1 MALCVEVAEGRHDLL
16 RVSPKSKRE
25 DLPHVVIL
33 GGGFAG
39 LYAARHLYKAPVR
52 VTLVDRQNHHL
63 FQPLL
68 YQVATA
74 TLSPSEIA
82 APLRAL
88 LGRHQVGV
96 VLAEV
101 TGVDTAGKRVLLSDG
116 ELKYDYL
123 VVATGATHS
132 YFGNDQWAAF
142 APGLKSIE
150 DAVEIRRRI
159 LVAFELAEREPD
171 PEIRRS
177 LLNFVII
184 GGGPTGVELAGSL
197 AEISRHSLPG
207 DFRNIDPK
215 EARIILIEGVDR
227 VLPVYPDDLSSKAR
241 RTLEKLG
248 VEVRTGARVTNIN
261 AQGVFIGTEF
271 IPARTVL
278 WAAGVA
284 ASPVA
289 RSLGVELDRAGRVH
303 VTPELTVPGHDDV
316 FVVGDLA
323 SLKDAK
329 GEPVPG
335 LAPAAMQ
342 EGKHAAHNIR
352 RRLQGKPME
361 PFNYW
366 DRGSYAVIGR
376 GHAVG
381 IAFRRFKQSGFSAWM
396 AWLLIHI
403 TFLIGFRSRLAVL
416 LDWAY
421 SYLTFGKSAR
431 IITGPSPRLDRLQQA
446 PSLPEGGGTSSLPE
460 SHYAQAQASHAEPAT
475 PVTH

>member
-1 MALCVEVAEGRHDLL
+1 M
-16 RVSPKSKRE
+16 SPKRE

-39 LYAARHLYKAPVR
+39 LYAARHLYKGPVR
-52 VTLVDRQNHHL
+52 VTLVDRHNHHL

-82 APLRAL
+82 APLRGL
-88 LGRHQVGV
+88 LGPHNVS
-96 VLAEV
+96 VLLADV
-101 TGVDTAGKRVLLSDG
+101 TGVDTAGKRVLLADG
-116 ELKYDYL
+116 ELTYDFL

-132 YFGNDQWAAF
+132 YFGNDQWAQF

-159 LVAFELAEREPD
+159 LMAFELAERETD
-171 PEIRRS
+171 PVIRRA

-184 GGGPTGVELAGSL
+184 GAGPTGVEMAGAL

-207 DFRNIDPK
+207 DFQNIDPR
-215 EARIILIEGVDR
+215 EARIILVEGVAN
-227 VLPVYPDDLSSKAR
+227 VLPVYPEDLSLKAR
-241 RTLEKLG
+241 RALEKLG
-248 VEVRTGARVTNIN
+248 VEVRTGARVTNID
-261 AQGVFIGTEF
+261 ATGVFIGEEH
-271 IPARTVL
+271 IPSRTVV

-289 RSLGVELDRAGRVH
+289 RSLGVELDRAGRVL
-303 VTPELTVPGHDDV
+303 VSQDLTVPGHEDI
-316 FVVGDLA
+316 FVAGDLA
-323 SLKDAK
+323 SVTGPDGK
-329 GEPVPG
+329 PVPG

-342 EGKHAAHNIR
+342 MGKQAAANIR
-352 RRLQGKPME
+352 HRLAGKPME
-361 PFNYW
+361 PFKYW

-376 GHAVG
+376 GKAVG
-381 IAFRRFKQSGFSAWM
+381 IAFRRFKQSGFPAWA

-416 LDWAY
+416 LNWAY
-421 SYLTFGKSAR
+421 SYLTFAKSAR
-431 IITGPSPRLDRLQQA
+431 IITGPTPRLDQA
-446 PSLPEGGGTSSLPE
+446 RAGRALPDGDGGKTSVEVEAAARARVSRPGTPP
-460 SHYAQAQASHAEPAT
+460 PA
-475 PVTH
+475 PH

>member
-1 MALCVEVAEGRHDLL
+1 MALCVEDGLGRHDLSC
-16 RVSPKSKRE
+16 VSPKSKRE

-52 VTLVDRQNHHL
+52 VTMVDRHNHHL

-88 LGRHQVGV
+88 LGRHDVSV

-101 TGVDTAGKRVLLSDG
+101 TGVDTVGKRVLLSDG
-116 ELKYDYL
+116 ELKYDFL
-123 VVATGATHS
+123 VIATGATHS
-132 YFGNDQWAAF
+132 YFGNDAWAQH

-171 PEIRRS
+171 PEVRRA
-177 LLNFVII
+177 LLNFIII
-184 GGGPTGVELAGSL
+184 GAGPTGVELAGSL

-207 DFRNIDPK
+207 DFRNIDPR
-215 EARIILIEGVDR
+215 EARIILIEGIDR
-227 VLPVYPDDLSSKAR
+227 VLPVYPDDLSQKAC

-248 VEVRTGARVTNIN
+248 VEVRTGARVTHIN
-261 AQGVFIGTEF
+261 EQGVFIGTEF

-289 RSLGVELDRAGRVH
+289 RSLGAQLDRAGRVL

-323 SLKDAK
+323 SLNDADGK
-329 GEPVPG
+329 PVPG

-352 RRLQGKPME
+352 RQLQGKPME
-361 PFNYW
+361 AFSYW

-431 IITGPSPRLDRLQQA
+431 IITGPSPRLDRLQPTHA
-446 PSLPEGGGTSSLPE
+446 LTEGGETSAAPE
-460 SHYAQAQASHAEPAT
+460 SRFQATASHAEPAS

>member
-1 MALCVEVAEGRHDLL
+1 M
-16 RVSPKSKRE
+16 
-25 DLPHVVIL
+25 PHVVIL

-52 VTLVDRQNHHL
+52 VTVVDRHNHHL

-82 APLRAL
+82 APLRGILGPHDVSVL
-88 LGRHQVGV
+88 L
-96 VLAEV
+96 ADV
-101 TGVDTAGKRVLLSDG
+101 TGVDTAGKRVLLADG
-116 ELKYDYL
+116 ELTYDFL
-123 VVATGATHS
+123 VIATGATHS
-132 YFGNDQWAAF
+132 YFGNDQWSKY

-159 LVAFELAEREPD
+159 LMAFELAERETD
-171 PEIRRS
+171 PEVRRA

-184 GGGPTGVELAGSL
+184 GAGPTGVELAGAL

-207 DFRNIDPK
+207 DFKNIDPRQ
-215 EARIILIEGVDR
+215 ARIILIEGVKN
-227 VLPVYPDDLSSKAR
+227 VLPVYPEDLSLKAR
-241 RTLEKLG
+241 RALEELG
-248 VEVRTGARVTNIN
+248 VEVRTGARVTNIDET
-261 AQGVFIGTEF
+261 GVFIGDEHL
-271 IPARTVL
+271 PARTVV

-289 RSLGVELDRAGRVH
+289 RSLGVELDRAGRVL
-303 VTPELTVPGHDDV
+303 VAPELTVPGHEDI

-323 SLKDAK
+323 SVK
-329 GEPVPG
+329 GDDGKPVPG

-342 EGKHAAHNIR
+342 MGKQAAVNIR
-352 RRLQGKPME
+352 RRLEGKPMQ
-361 PFNYW
+361 PFKYW

-381 IAFRRFKQSGFSAWM
+381 IAFRRFKQSGFPAWA

-416 LDWAY
+416 LNWAY
-421 SYLTFGKSAR
+421 SYLTFAKSAR
-431 IITGPSPRLDRLQQA
+431 IITGPTPRLDLVKPGRALPDGGTGAVEVEATAQVHASRQA
-446 PSLPEGGGTSSLPE
+446 PTP
-460 SHYAQAQASHAEPAT
+460 PAT
-475 PVTH
+475 H

>member
-1 MALCVEVAEGRHDLL
+1 M
-16 RVSPKSKRE
+16 SPKSKRE
-25 DLPHVVIL
+25 DLPHVVVV

-39 LYAARHLYKAPVR
+39 LHATRHLYKAPVR
-52 VTLVDRQNHHL
+52 ITVVDRHNHHL

-82 APLRAL
+82 APLRAV
-88 LGRHQVGV
+88 LGHRKVEV

-101 TGVDTAGKRVLLSDG
+101 TGVDTAGKRVLLADG

-123 VVATGATHS
+123 VIATGATHS
-132 YFGNDQWAAF
+132 YFGNDAWAHF

-159 LVAFELAEREPD
+159 LVAFELAEREQD
-171 PEIRRS
+171 PVLRRA

-184 GGGPTGVELAGSL
+184 GAGPTGVELAGSL

-207 DFRNIDPK
+207 DFRHIDPS
-215 EARIILIEGVDR
+215 EARIILIEGMDR
-227 VLPVYPDDLSSKAR
+227 VLPVYPDDLSLKAQ

-248 VEVRTGARVTNIN
+248 VEVHTGARVTNIN
-261 AQGVFIGTEF
+261 EQGIFIGADF

-289 RSLGVELDRAGRVH
+289 RSLGVKLDRAGRVL
-303 VTPELTVPGHDDV
+303 VTPELTVPGCDDV

-323 SLKDAK
+323 SLKGADGK
-329 GEPVPG
+329 PVPG

-342 EGKHAAHNIR
+342 EGKHAAHNICL
-352 RRLQGKPME
+352 RLRGKPME
-361 PFNYW
+361 PFSYW

-381 IAFRRFKQSGFSAWM
+381 IAFRRFKQWGFGAWM

-403 TFLIGFRSRLAVL
+403 TFLIGFRSRLVVL

-431 IITGPSPRLDRLQQA
+431 IITGPTPRLDRLPA
-446 PSLPEGGGTSSLPE
+446 SPALPEGGEDSAIPE
-460 SHYAQAQASHAEPAT
+460 SRFQATASRAAPPT
-475 PVTH
+475 PVPQ

>member
-1 MALCVEVAEGRHDLL
+1 MNFF
-16 RVSPKSKRE
+16 RVSPKRE

-39 LYAARHLYKAPVR
+39 LYAAKHLYKRPVR
-52 VTLVDRQNHHL
+52 VTVVDRHNHHL

-82 APLRAL
+82 APLRGL
-88 LGRHQVGV
+88 LGPHNVGV

-101 TGVDTAGKRVLLSDG
+101 TGVDTVGKRVLLTDG

-123 VVATGATHS
+123 VIATGATHS
-132 YFGNDQWAAF
+132 YFGNDHWARF

-159 LVAFELAEREPD
+159 LMAFELAERETD
-171 PEIRRS
+171 PEARRA
-177 LLNFVII
+177 LMNFVII
-184 GGGPTGVELAGSL
+184 GAGPTGVELAGSL

-207 DFRNIDPK
+207 DFQNIDPRD
-215 EARIILIEGVDR
+215 ARIILIEGVSN
-227 VLPVYPDDLSSKAR
+227 VLPVYPEDLSLKAR

-248 VEVRTGARVTNIN
+248 VEVRTGARVTNIDET
-261 AQGVFIGTEF
+261 GVFIGAEH

-289 RSLGVELDRAGRVH
+289 RTLGVELDRAGRVL
-303 VTPELTVPGHDDV
+303 VTPELTVPGHDDI
-316 FVVGDLA
+316 FVAGDLA
-323 SLKDAK
+323 SVMGDDGK
-329 GEPVPG
+329 PVPG

-342 EGKHAAHNIR
+342 MGKQVALNIR
-352 RRLQGKPME
+352 HRLMGKPMQ
-361 PFNYW
+361 PFKYW

-381 IAFRRFKQSGFSAWM
+381 IAFRRFKQSGFPAWA

-421 SYLTFGKSAR
+421 SYLTFSKSAR
-431 IITGPSPRLDRLQQA
+431 IITGPTPRLDRPPALLGLPDGDAMKVDAATRAAVTRQEPTA
-446 PSLPEGGGTSSLPE
+446 PVR
-460 SHYAQAQASHAEPAT
+460 H
-475 PVTH
+475 

>member
-1 MALCVEVAEGRHDLL
+1 M
-16 RVSPKSKRE
+16 
-25 DLPHVVIL
+25 PHVVIL

-39 LYAARHLYKAPVR
+39 LRAAQQLAKAPVR
-52 VTLVDRQNHHL
+52 LTLVDRHNHHL

-88 LGRHQVGV
+88 LGPRGV
-96 VLAEV
+96 SVLLADV
-101 TGVDTAGKRVLLSDG
+101 TGVDPENKRVLLADG

-123 VVATGATHS
+123 IVATGATHS
-132 YFGNDQWAAF
+132 YFGNDHWAPF

-150 DAVEIRRRI
+150 DAVEIRRRV
-159 LVAFELAEREPD
+159 LVAYELAERETD
-171 PEIRRS
+171 PRIRRA

-184 GGGPTGVELAGSL
+184 GAGPTGVEMAGSL
-197 AEISRHSLPG
+197 AEISRSSLPG
-207 DFRNIDPK
+207 DFKNIDTRD
-215 EARIILIEGVDR
+215 ARIILIEGMDK
-227 VLPVYPDDLSSKAR
+227 VLPVYPDDLTAKAR
-241 RTLEKLG
+241 RTLERLG
-248 VEVRTGARVTNIN
+248 VEVRTGARVTNID
-261 AQGVFIGTEF
+261 ATGVYVGDEHIE
-271 IPARTVL
+271 ARTVI

-289 RSLGVELDRAGRVH
+289 RSLGVPLDRAGRVN
-303 VTPELTVPGHDDV
+303 VTPELTVPGREDI

-323 SLKDAK
+323 SLKQAD
-329 GEPVPG
+329 GTPVPG

-342 EGKHAAHNIR
+342 EGKHAARNILH
-352 RRLQGKPME
+352 RLRGEPMV
-361 PFNYW
+361 PFEYW

-381 IAFRRFKQSGFSAWM
+381 IAFRRFKQAGFSAWM
-396 AWLLIHI
+396 AWLFIHLM
-403 TFLIGFRSRLAVL
+403 FLIGFRSKLAVM

-431 IITGPSPRLDRLQQA
+431 IITGPAPRLDELPRTTSAAGGPVLQSGTPTPPAQLAASSRELA
-446 PSLPEGGGTSSLPE
+446 PSSR
-460 SHYAQAQASHAEPAT
+460 
-475 PVTH
+475 

>member
-1 MALCVEVAEGRHDLL
+1 M
-16 RVSPKSKRE
+16 SPKSKRE

>member
-1 MALCVEVAEGRHDLL
+1 M
-16 RVSPKSKRE
+16 SPKSKRE

-39 LYAARHLYKAPVR
+39 LYAARHLYKASVR
-52 VTLVDRQNHHL
+52 VTMVDRQNHHL

-82 APLRAL
+82 APLRAV
-88 LGRHQVGV
+88 LGHHRVAV

-101 TGVDTAGKRVLLSDG
+101 TGVDTAGKRVLLTDG
-116 ELKYDYL
+116 ELRYDYL
-123 VVATGATHS
+123 VIATGATHS
-132 YFGNDQWAAF
+132 YFGNDAWAQF

-159 LVAFELAEREPD
+159 LVAFELAERETD

-184 GGGPTGVELAGSL
+184 GAGPTGVELAGSL
-197 AEISRHSLPG
+197 AEISRHSLSG
-207 DFRNIDPK
+207 DFRNIDPRD
-215 EARIILIEGVDR
+215 ARIILIEGVDR
-227 VLPVYPDDLSSKAR
+227 VLPVYPDDLSQKAC

-248 VEVRTGARVTNIN
+248 VEVRTGARVTNITE
-261 AQGVFIGTEF
+261 QGVFIGKEF

-289 RSLGVELDRAGRVH
+289 RSLGVELDRAGRVR
-303 VTPELTVPGHDDV
+303 VTPELTVPGHEEV

-323 SLKDAK
+323 SLNDSEGK
-329 GEPVPG
+329 PVPG

-352 RRLQGKPME
+352 CQLQGKPME
-361 PFNYW
+361 PFSYW

-381 IAFRRFKQSGFSAWM
+381 IAFRRFKQAGFGAWM
-396 AWLLIHI
+396 AWLFIHI

-416 LDWAY
+416 LNWAY

-431 IITGPSPRLDRLQQA
+431 IITGPSPRLDRLQSTHALPVGGEA
-446 PSLPEGGGTSSLPE
+446 PSIPEEPRFQTT
-460 SHYAQAQASHAEPAT
+460 ASHAEPAT
-475 PVTH
+475 Q

>member
-1 MALCVEVAEGRHDLL
+1 M
-16 RVSPKSKRE
+16 SPKRE

-39 LYAARHLYKAPVR
+39 LYAARHLQKAPVR
-52 VTLVDRQNHHL
+52 VTLVDRHNHHL

-82 APLRAL
+82 SPLRSL
-88 LGRHQVGV
+88 LGPRGIN
-96 VLAEV
+96 VLLADV
-101 TGVDTAGKRVLLSDG
+101 TGVDTAQKRVQLADG
-116 ELKYDYL
+116 ELQYDYL
-123 VVATGATHS
+123 IIATGATHS
-132 YFGNDQWAAF
+132 YFGNDQWAKF

-159 LVAFELAEREPD
+159 LMAFELAERETD
-171 PEIRRS
+171 PERRRA

-184 GGGPTGVELAGSL
+184 GAGPTGVELAGSL

-207 DFRNIDPK
+207 DFQNIDPRD
-215 EARIILIEGVDR
+215 ARIILIEGVDK
-227 VLPVYPDDLSSKAR
+227 VLPVYPDDLSQNAR

-248 VEVRTGARVTNIN
+248 VEVRTGARVTNIDET
-261 AQGVFIGTEF
+261 GVFIGAEF

-289 RSLGVELDRAGRVH
+289 RSLGVELDRAGRVQ
-303 VTPELTVPGHDDV
+303 VTPELTVPGHDNV

-323 SLKDAK
+323 SIK
-329 GEPVPG
+329 GADGQPVPG

-342 EGKHAAHNIR
+342 EGKHAALNLR
-352 RRLQGKPME
+352 RKLEGKPLE
-361 PFNYW
+361 PFKYW

-381 IAFRRFKQSGFSAWM
+381 IAFRRFKQTGFPAWM
-396 AWLLIHI
+396 AWLFIHI
-403 TFLIGFRSRLAVL
+403 AFLIGFRSRLAVL

-421 SYLTFGKSAR
+421 SYLTFAKSAR
-431 IITGPSPRLDRLQQA
+431 IITGPTPRLEARRKA
-446 PSLPEGGGTSSLPE
+446 PALATDGSSHLLE
-460 SHYAQAQASHAEPAT
+460 AEATARAS
-475 PVTH
+475 VTHPEPTTPAPH

>member
-1 MALCVEVAEGRHDLL
+1 M
-16 RVSPKSKRE
+16 
-25 DLPHVVIL
+25 VIL

>member
-1 MALCVEVAEGRHDLL
+1 M
-16 RVSPKSKRE
+16 
-25 DLPHVVIL
+25 PHVVIL